1 MNEQTRDF
9 IRENADKDIRLLALS
24 AKKNPDVDLSF
35 ALDQIAGRQT
45 ARQKLPSWAA
55 TDDIVY
61 PPHLSMEQCSSEQT
75 ARYKMKLSSPNPH
88 PSSKLSHPSSLID
101 LTGGFG
107 VDFSFMSRGF
117 ERAVYVERL
126 ENLCDIARHNF
137 ALLGMNNA
145 EVVCGD
151 GVDYLKSL
159 DRVSVIYL
167 DPARRNEHG
176 GKTYAI
182 SDCTPDVIELK
193 DLLIQKADRVIVKL
207 SPMLDWHKAISD
219 LGGAAAEV
227 HIVSVDKE
235 CKELLLVMLSTE
247 AEDVSRKAV
256 KVVCVNNE
264 EEFVFRSEGVK
275 ECRSEN
281 CLTPNPSPKGEGS
294 SNKLSSL
301 IPHPSSTES
310 TNSSTESPFLY
321 EPNASIMKA
330 GCFSAIEQ
338 TFGVKQLERN
348 SHLFV
353 SESFVE
359 DFPGRKFRI
368 RTVTTMNKKDIKK
381 ALSGIDKANISVR
394 NFPISVAELRKRL
407 KIKEG
412 GSDYI
417 FATTL
422 IDKSHVLLLCSRL

>member
-75 ARYKMKLSSPNPH
+75 ARYKMKLSSPSPY
-88 PSSKLSHPSSLID
+88 PSSKPSHPSSLID

-117 ERAVYVERL
+117 ERAVYVERQ

-137 ALLGMNNA
+137 SLLGMNNA

-151 GVDYLKSL
+151 GVDYLKSV
-159 DRVSVIYL
+159 DHVSVIYL

-193 DLLIQKADRVIVKL
+193 DLLLQKADRVIVKL

-219 LGGAAAEV
+219 LGDAVAEV
-227 HIVSVDKE
+227 HIVSVDNE
-235 CKELLLVMLSTE
+235 CKELLLVMQSTE

-264 EEFVFRSEGVK
+264 EEFVFWSEGVK

-368 RTVTTMNKKDIKK
+368 RTVTKMNKKDIKK

>member
-75 ARYKMKLSSPNPH
+75 ARYKMKLSPPSPH
-88 PSSKLSHPSSLID
+88 PSSKPSHPSSLID

-117 ERAVYVERL
+117 ERAVYVERQ

-151 GVDYLKSL
+151 GVDYLKLL

-219 LGGAAAEV
+219 LGDAVAEV
-227 HIVSVDKE
+227 HIVSVDNE
-235 CKELLLVMLSTE
+235 CKELLLVMQSPE

-264 EEFVFRSEGVK
+264 EEFVFRSVGVK
-275 ECRSEN
+275 ELGFRSEELGVREADN
-281 CLTPNPSPKGEGS
+281 ELSIKHYELSIANGS
-294 SNKLSSL
+294 
-301 IPHPSSTES
+301 
-310 TNSSTESPFLY
+310 SSTESPFLY

-368 RTVTTMNKKDIKK
+368 RTVTKMNKKDIKK